1 MMKNIAKKTLKLSVF
16 QGGRK
21 SKAKQA
27 KETQEDFPYMDLID
41 DDCIMFYKGNS
52 FYGQTTILGA
62 IEMLKEFDGY
72 RFMNEE
78 TYNAIVKQYKMITSE

>member
-1 MMKNIAKKTLKLSVF
+1 MKNIAKKTLKLSVF

-21 SKAKQA
+21 YKTKP
-27 KETQEDFPYMDLID
+27 TNEDFPYMDLID
-41 DDCIMFYKGNS
+41 DNCILFYKGNS

-72 RFMNEE
+72 QMNEE
-78 TYNAIVKQYKMITSE
+78 TYNAIVKQYKMITSA